1 MPELAR
7 FYGIV
12 IQMFRE
18 QGAPHHEP
26 HFHATFGEHVAVF
39 SVDSIERIAGWLP
52 RRQRRLVEAWAE
64 LHRAELSDDWRRLQA
79 GLPARPIAPL
89 R

>member
-1 MPELAR
+1 VPELAR

-18 QGAPHHEP
+18 QGEP
-26 HFHATFGEHVAVF
+26 HFHATYGEHVAVF
-39 SVDSIERIAGWLP
+39 SVGTIELIAGWLP
-52 RRQRRLVEAWAE
+52 RRQRRLVEAGAE
-64 LHRAELSDDWRRLQA
+64 LHRAELSEDWRRLQA